1 MPSHPHIPPL
11 LSSHLSSL
19 PPVGSLTLLTSVLNA
34 SANWLLLRFIYAVLR
49 DQSAHDEN
57 GEIRVILVSWL
68 RDWDG
73 WRGAG
78 RRMGIDFQKGNK
90 VTFVDGL
97 GGKLG
102 ITEGGIA
109 EVEKEVLA
117 AIGAAPESVCRTLL
131 VMDGLDFLLAATG
144 IGAMEMLDMICE
156 LREVTFQTT

>member
-1 MPSHPHIPPL
+1 
-11 LSSHLSSL
+11 
-19 PPVGSLTLLTSVLNA
+19 
-34 SANWLLLRFIYAVLR
+34 
-49 DQSAHDEN
+49 
-57 GEIRVILVSWL
+57 
-68 RDWDG
+68 
-73 WRGAG
+73 
-78 RRMGIDFQKGNK
+78 MGIDFQKGNK